1 MDGFMGLPN
10 SLVANLH
17 FTGMVA
23 NRATGGMLFNDW
35 IPQGSLEMQPV
46 TKTKAKSTTENTKH
60 KEKNWAKRQRQ
71 KQPWIG
77 ALTFGRDASLARMGG
92 DAHETVDCFA
102 PVDAAGSWAATPGW
116 ARAHLRGRVPDGIV
130 ANACRLCSTS
140 VCHASGEG
148 QRQAARDFC
157 SGMAEL

>member
-46 TKTKAKSTTENTKH
+46 TKTKAKSTTENTEHTEGKTLF
-60 KEKNWAKRQRQ
+60 AIRS
-71 KQPWIG
+71 
-77 ALTFGRDASLARMGG
+77 SLR
-92 DAHETVDCFA
+92 
-102 PVDAAGSWAATPGW
+102 
-116 ARAHLRGRVPDGIV
+116 
-130 ANACRLCSTS
+130 
-140 VCHASGEG
+140 
-148 QRQAARDFC
+148 
-157 SGMAEL
+157 SGMTRASPRKVKSEKASP